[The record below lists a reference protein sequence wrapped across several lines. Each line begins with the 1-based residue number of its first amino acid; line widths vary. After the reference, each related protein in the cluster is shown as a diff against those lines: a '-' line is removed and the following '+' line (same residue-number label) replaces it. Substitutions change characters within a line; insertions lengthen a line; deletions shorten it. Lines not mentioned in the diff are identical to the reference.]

1 MDQSEYQHP
10 QQQFLRFRRRI
21 WVAGIFV
28 AIAFSLVVAR
38 FVYLQVIHHD
48 YYQTKAEDNRISL
61 VPVTPNRG
69 VILDRNGVILAH
81 NYSVYTAE
89 LTPAKCPDVEATVQ
103 LMTEL
108 IEVQPKDMRRFRR
121 LMEDSKSFASIPIR
135 SHLSDEEV
143 ARIIANRFRLPGV
156 EIKARAYREYPYGEL
171 ASHALGYIGRINQKE
186 RDKIDDSDD
195 SENYRGTEHIGK
207 AGVEQSYERELHG
220 QTGFEQMEVDAGGRA
235 VRSLNRIQ
243 PVDGNNLYL
252 SLDIKLQEI
261 AEQALGDRRGS
272 VVAIDTT
279 DGGVLA
285 LVSKPGFDPNLFVDG
300 IDVQNWN
307 ALNTSP
313 DRPLLNRAL
322 NGTYPPGSTF
332 KPFMALA
339 ALEYGKRTP
348 QQAISDPGY
357 FWFGG
362 HKFRDDK
369 EGGHGW
375 VDMYKSIVQSCDTY
389 YYILANDLG
398 IDNIAAFMSR
408 FGFGSRTGIDLENE
422 SAGVLPSPEWKRR
435 KMKQKKWFAGETVSI
450 AIGQGY
456 NNYTP
461 LQLAQ
466 ATAILA
472 NNGVIYKPHLVQS
485 IQDLQTGEKRAAV
498 SEEPRKLDLRPEHL
512 ETIRKALVGVNR
524 EGTSASAFAGAGY
537 VAAGKTGTAQV
548 IAIKQNEKY
557 DARKVKELHRDHAW
571 FIAFAPADKPRIAVS
586 VIVENGGFG
595 AQAAAPVARKIMD
608 YHLLGRRPAGSN
620 SVTEAPEH
628 QGVAQG
634 D

>member
-21 WVAGIFV
+21 WVAGVFV

>member
-21 WVAGIFV
+21 WVAGVFV

-121 LMEDSKSFASIPIR
+121 LMEDGKSFASIPIR

-548 IAIKQNEKY
+548 VAIKQNEKY